1 MDRKILLGAADLGRW
16 QSEEFVRAVLISDV
30 FHSKVQQGARTTLSA
45 SSQNLFTLGG
55 GGWWH
60 LCFLELCFAAG
71 SLTLPQRRMTSEK
84 DDLPA
89 TSSGSH
95 ICLSHPLQSARHSCS
110 QVGSQNLFSFRHFL
124 NSQSPNPEP

>member
-71 SLTLPQRRMTSEK
+71 SLTLPQRRMTCPPPAAAHTYACHIRCRA
-84 DDLPA
+84 PA
-89 TSSGSH
+89 TAAPKLDLR
-95 ICLSHPLQSARHSCS
+95 ICFPLDTS
-110 QVGSQNLFSFRHFL
+110 
-124 NSQSPNPEP
+124 